1 MEAID
6 FLRERGLLSEER
18 EKFTIIQEDD
28 TQHDLIQ
35 ILNDFADLKWKD
47 KFLRLAA
54 DFENYKKRVEIDKN
68 NLKIDSKI
76 SSLTSIIELE
86 NEMSIAYKMLNDDSL
101 KGSVKIFLDKLQSFL
116 VSQELEEIQTNE
128 YDSEMHEVI
137 HIMEEGSDKIADV
150 ISKGYKYKGK
160 VIKYP
165 KIVLSK

>member
-6 FLRERGLLSEER
+6 FLREKGLLSEDKKE
-18 EKFTIIQEDD
+18 FTIVQENN
-28 TQHDLIQ
+28 TQYDLIQ

-47 KFLRLAA
+47 KFFRLAA
-54 DFENYKKRVEIDKN
+54 DFENYKKRVEIEKI
-68 NLKIDSKI
+68 NLKSDTKI
-76 SSLTSIIELE
+76 SSLISIIELE
-86 NEMSIAYKMLNDDSL
+86 NEMSIAYNMLNDDSL

-116 VSQELEEIQTNE
+116 ISQELEEIQTDE
-128 YDSEMHEVI
+128 YDSDLHEVV
-137 HIMEEGSDKIADV
+137 HIMAEGSDKISDV